1 MLVWV
6 MAAVKPSPT
15 RSRRPNPRPG
25 TRGKR
30 GLSQAKNRAILEAAA
45 RVFLESG
52 FHQASMDR
60 IAQKARVSKQT
71 VYNHYRAKEDLFT
84 AIICDRAGGLLSDI
98 ARHLHDRSRAADAL
112 KAFGGGFLSFLLA
125 PSILAFY
132 RLLVAEGGRRGEL
145 GAIAY
150 AQGPARTVETLAG
163 FLAERSRKGEL
174 RVANPHAAAEM
185 LLGMLRGQHQMR
197 ALFGAGPVPNAKTV
211 KSWVAGAVET
221 FLAAHRP

>member
-1 MLVWV
+1 MVP
-6 MAAVKPSPT
+6 VKPSLT
-15 RSRRPNPRPG
+15 RPPARDRQSAARRESRR
-25 TRGKR
+25 KR
-30 GLSQAKNRAILEAAA
+30 GPSTAKNRAILEAAA

-84 AIICDRAGGLLSDI
+84 AIICDRAGQLLSGLEQ
-98 ARHLHDRSRAADAL
+98 RLHNRGRTADAL
-112 KAFGGGFLSFLLA
+112 KAFGADFLSFILSPA
-125 PSILAFY
+125 ILAFY
-132 RLLVAEGGRRGEL
+132 RLLVAEGEGRGEL

-150 AQGPARTVETLAG
+150 AQGAARAVETLAG
-163 FLAERSRKGEL
+163 FLAERARKGEL
-174 RVANPHAAAEM
+174 RIADPQASAEM

-197 ALFGAGPVPNAKTV
+197 ALIGAGPILNSKKL